1 MTKKKVSN
9 CGDIFYLQ
17 LKNKEK
23 YVIGR
28 VLFDVEHQFYKNN
41 VDNNNYFDVFRE
53 CQLVEVYDLIFDDLS
68 KIEINETII
77 PNTFVYRIDSKANQI
92 NWGILDNQ
100 IVQYEKIEFPE
111 VITIVDGVVKL
122 LRGELSIQTKYEN
135 TRDFN
140 LRFGAEFPIVIANQ
154 AAYSQGQN
162 AIVEGFHS
170 EKSFLKMDL
179 RNFPE
184 LRNKVYSEL
193 NLDPEKSYYELSKEK
208 GFDLA
213 RFYEKHC
220 FII

>member
-1 MTKKKVSN
+1 MKNKLN
-9 CGDIFYLQ
+9 HGDVFYLQ
-17 LKNKEK
+17 LKNKEN

-28 VLFDVEHQFYKNN
+28 VLFDVAYQFYKNN
-41 VDNNNYFDVFRE
+41 VDNNYYFDVFRE
-53 CQLVEVYDLIFDDLS
+53 CQLVEIYDLIFDDLS
-68 KIEINETII
+68 KIEIKETII

-92 NWGILDNQ
+92 NWGILYNQ

-135 TRDFN
+135 PRDFN

-184 LRNKVYSEL
+184 LRNKVYSDL
-193 NLDPEKSYYELSKEK
+193 NLDPEKSYYELSKEM

-213 RFYEKHC
+213 RFY
-220 FII
+220 

>member
-41 VDNNNYFDVFRE
+41 VNNNYYFDVFRE

-184 LRNKVYSEL
+184 LRNKVYSDI
-193 NLDPEKSYYELSKEK
+193 NLDPEKSYYELSKEM

-213 RFYEKHC
+213 RFY
-220 FII
+220 

>member
-1 MTKKKVSN
+1 MKNKLN
-9 CGDIFYLQ
+9 HGDVFYLQ

-23 YVIGR
+23 YVVGR
-28 VLFDVEHQFYKNN
+28 VLFDVAHQFYKNN
-41 VDNNNYFDVFRE
+41 VDNNYYFDVFRE
-53 CQLVEVYDLIFDDLS
+53 CQLVEIYDLIFDDLS
-68 KIEINETII
+68 KIEIKETII

-135 TRDFN
+135 PRDFN

-170 EKSFLKMDL
+170 EKSFLRMDL

-184 LRNKVYSEL
+184 LRNKVYSDL
-193 NLDPEKSYYELSKEK
+193 NLDPEKSYYELSKEM

-213 RFYEKHC
+213 RFY
-220 FII
+220 

>member
-1 MTKKKVSN
+1 MKNKLN
-9 CGDIFYLQ
+9 LGDVFYLQ

-53 CQLVEVYDLIFDDLS
+53 CQLVEIYDLIFDDLS
-68 KIEINETII
+68 KIEIKETII

-92 NWGILDNQ
+92 NWGILYNQ

-135 TRDFN
+135 PRDFN

-154 AAYSQGQN
+154 AAYSQGQS

-184 LRNKVYSEL
+184 LRNKVYSDL
-193 NLDPEKSYYELSKEK
+193 NLDPEKSYYELSKEM

-213 RFYEKHC
+213 RFY
-220 FII
+220 

>member
-41 VDNNNYFDVFRE
+41 VNNNNYFDVFRE

-184 LRNKVYSEL
+184 LRNKVYSDI
-193 NLDPEKSYYELSKEK
+193 NLDPEKSYYELSKEM

-213 RFYEKHC
+213 RFY
-220 FII
+220 

>member
-1 MTKKKVSN
+1 MKNKLN
-9 CGDIFYLQ
+9 LGDVFYLQ

-28 VLFDVEHQFYKNN
+28 VLFDVAHQFYKNN

-53 CQLVEVYDLIFDDLS
+53 CQLVEIYDLIFDDLS
-68 KIEINETII
+68 KIEIKETII

-92 NWGILDNQ
+92 NWGILYNQ

-135 TRDFN
+135 PRDFN

-184 LRNKVYSEL
+184 LRNKVYSDL
-193 NLDPEKSYYELSKEK
+193 NLDPEQSYYELSKEM

-213 RFYEKHC
+213 RFY
-220 FII
+220 

>member
-1 MTKKKVSN
+1 MSLINIMTKKKVSN

-41 VDNNNYFDVFRE
+41 VNNNNYFDVFRE

-193 NLDPEKSYYELSKEK
+193 NLDPEKSYYELSKEM

-213 RFYEKHC
+213 RFY
-220 FII
+220 

>member
-1 MTKKKVSN
+1 MKNKLN
-9 CGDIFYLQ
+9 LGDVFYLQ

-28 VLFDVEHQFYKNN
+28 VLFDVAHQFYKNN

-53 CQLVEVYDLIFDDLS
+53 CQLVEIYDLIFDDLS
-68 KIEINETII
+68 KIEIKETII

-92 NWGILDNQ
+92 NWGILYNQ

-135 TRDFN
+135 PRDFN

-170 EKSFLKMDL
+170 EKSFLRMDL

-184 LRNKVYSEL
+184 LRNKVYSDL
-193 NLDPEKSYYELSKEK
+193 NLDPEKSYYELSKEM

-213 RFYEKHC
+213 RFY
-220 FII
+220 

>member
-1 MTKKKVSN
+1 MAWLVHNAKPCLSQIKPLPDWLARIYKGN
-9 CGDIFYLQ
+9 YFNFIREG
-17 LKNKEK
+17 
-23 YVIGR
+23 
-28 VLFDVEHQFYKNN
+28 FYKRMGGFNEVVLETGKR
-41 VDNNNYFDVFRE
+41 VDSY
-53 CQLVEVYDLIFDDLS
+53 I
-68 KIEINETII
+68 
-77 PNTFVYRIDSKANQI
+77 QI
-92 NWGILDNQ
+92 NWGILYNQ

-135 TRDFN
+135 PRVFN

-184 LRNKVYSEL
+184 LRNKVYSDL
-193 NLDPEKSYYELSKEK
+193 NLDPEKSYYELSKEM

-213 RFYEKHC
+213 RFY
-220 FII
+220 

>member
-1 MTKKKVSN
+1 MKNKLN
-9 CGDIFYLQ
+9 HGDVFYLQ

-28 VLFDVEHQFYKNN
+28 VLFDVAHQFYKNN

-53 CQLVEVYDLIFDDLS
+53 CQLVEIYDLIFDDLS

-92 NWGILDNQ
+92 NWGILYNQ

-135 TRDFN
+135 PRDFN

-170 EKSFLKMDL
+170 EKSFLRMDL

-184 LRNKVYSEL
+184 LRNKVYSDL
-193 NLDPEKSYYELSKEK
+193 NLDPEKSYYELSKEM

-213 RFYEKHC
+213 RFY
-220 FII
+220 

>member
-1 MTKKKVSN
+1 MKNKLN
-9 CGDIFYLQ
+9 LGDVFYLQ

-28 VLFDVEHQFYKNN
+28 VLFDVAHQFYKNN

-53 CQLVEVYDLIFDDLS
+53 CQLVEIYDLIFDDLS

-92 NWGILDNQ
+92 NWGILYNQ

-135 TRDFN
+135 PRDFN

-170 EKSFLKMDL
+170 EKSFLRMDL

-184 LRNKVYSEL
+184 LRNKVYSDL
-193 NLDPEKSYYELSKEK
+193 NLDPEKSYYELSKEM

-213 RFYEKHC
+213 RFY
-220 FII
+220 

>member
-41 VDNNNYFDVFRE
+41 VNNNNYFDVFRE

-193 NLDPEKSYYELSKEK
+193 NLDPEKSYYELSKEM

-213 RFYEKHC
+213 RFY
-220 FII
+220 

>member
-1 MTKKKVSN
+1 MKNKLN
-9 CGDIFYLQ
+9 LGDVFYLQ

-53 CQLVEVYDLIFDDLS
+53 CQLVEIYDLIFDDLS

-135 TRDFN
+135 PRDFN

-154 AAYSQGQN
+154 AAYSQGQS

-184 LRNKVYSEL
+184 LRNKVYSDL
-193 NLDPEKSYYELSKEK
+193 NLDPEKSYYELSKEM

-213 RFYEKHC
+213 RFY
-220 FII
+220 

>member
-1 MTKKKVSN
+1 MTKKRVLN

-28 VLFDVEHQFYKNN
+28 VLFDVEHQFYKTDANS
-41 VDNNNYFDVFRE
+41 NNYFDVFRE
-53 CQLVEVYDLIFDDLS
+53 CQLVEIYDLIFDDLA
-68 KIEINETII
+68 KIEITKTII
-77 PNTFVYRIDSKANQI
+77 PSAFTYRIDSKANQI

-100 IVQYEKIEFPE
+100 TVQYEKIEFPE
-111 VITIVDGVVKL
+111 VIAIVDGVVKL
-122 LRGELSIQTKYEN
+122 LQGELSIPTKYEN
-135 TRDFN
+135 TCDFN

-154 AAYSQGQN
+154 AAYIQGQN
-162 AIVEGFHS
+162 TIVEGFHS

-184 LRNKVYSEL
+184 LRNKVYSDL
-193 NLDPEKSYYELSKEK
+193 NIDPKKSYYELSKDM

-213 RFYEKHC
+213 RFY
-220 FII
+220 

>member
-193 NLDPEKSYYELSKEK
+193 NLDPEKSYYELSKEM

-213 RFYEKHC
+213 RFY
-220 FII
+220 